1 MSDKFILKRE
11 RLDEEYEATIY
22 AWPVHGPD
30 VPVEIE
36 VEIVAMNGD
45 YYDHCYAETST
56 TPLRQWPP
64 HATAVSTSTGSRR
77 SSASLRLPSV
87 TSWTFTD

>member
-30 VPVEIE
+30 VPV
-36 VEIVAMNGD
+36 
-45 YYDHCYAETST
+45 
-56 TPLRQWPP
+56 R
-64 HATAVSTSTGSRR
+64 SRSR
-77 SSASLRLPSV
+77 SLP
-87 TSWTFTD
+87 

>member
-22 AWPVHGPD
+22 AWPVHGPE

-36 VEIVAMNGD
+36 VEIVAMNSD
-45 YYDHCYAETST
+45 YYDRCYAESIDQA
-56 TPLRQWPP
+56 LE
-64 HATAVSTSTGSRR
+64 AVAAARNSGFNFDRFKAEQR
-77 SSASLRLPSV
+77 WRERAERNELDLY
-87 TSWTFTD
+87 

>member
-45 YYDHCYAETST
+45 HYDHCYAESID
-56 TPLRQWPP
+56 
-64 HATAVSTSTGSRR
+64 HALEAVAAARNSGFNFDRFR
-77 SSASLRLPSV
+77 AEQRYAAAAERDELDLY
-87 TSWTFTD
+87 

>member
-11 RLDEEYEATIY
+11 RLDDEYEATIY

-36 VEIVAMNGD
+36 VEIVAMNSD
-45 YYDHCYAETST
+45 YYDHCYAESID
-56 TPLRQWPP
+56 
-64 HATAVSTSTGSRR
+64 HALEAVAAARNSGFNFDRFR
-77 SSASLRLPSV
+77 AEQRIAAADERDELDLY
-87 TSWTFTD
+87 

>member
-22 AWPVHGPD
+22 AWPVHGPE

-36 VEIVAMNGD
+36 VEIVAMNSD
-45 YYDHCYAETST
+45 HYDHCYAESID
-56 TPLRQWPP
+56 
-64 HATAVSTSTGSRR
+64 HALEVVAAARKKLEN
-77 SSASLRLPSV
+77 AA
-87 TSWTFTD
+87 